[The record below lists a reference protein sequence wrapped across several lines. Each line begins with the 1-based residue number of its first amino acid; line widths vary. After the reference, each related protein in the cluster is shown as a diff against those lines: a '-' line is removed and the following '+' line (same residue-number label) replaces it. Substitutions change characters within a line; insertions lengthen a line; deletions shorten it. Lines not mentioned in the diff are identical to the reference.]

1 MTGDTELIDHEQSK
15 DWIVLK
21 WLSVS
26 ALKFT
31 LVYEFV
37 LELWEVQGLEQLAFR
52 SETKNNIYA
61 VF

>member
-1 MTGDTELIDHEQSK
+1 M
-15 DWIVLK
+15 LK